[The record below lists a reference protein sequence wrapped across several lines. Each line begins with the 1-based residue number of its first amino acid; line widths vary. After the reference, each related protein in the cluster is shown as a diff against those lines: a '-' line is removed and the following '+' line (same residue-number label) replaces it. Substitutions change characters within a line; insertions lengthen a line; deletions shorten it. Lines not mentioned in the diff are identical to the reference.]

1 MDYTL
6 AIENAPDTIPG
17 GTGVLL
23 LHPSIGETDRID
35 TDFLK
40 TDTDHF
46 LVISTRTTAREVEQ
60 KLEHYD
66 VDESKA
72 DILDALSVERG
83 YSRRA
88 SDRVHYVSTPED
100 LDGIVEQT
108 RAFLES
114 HEGKLRVSVDSVTE
128 MAYYAGVDGAHDA
141 TGRRRRAVPP
151 LEGGPRR
158 RDGRSVPRP
167 VRHRPRTRR
176 RRANRTGRVSVDR
189 TGQPAGSARS
199 LRHRLRVV
207 GVDAIALVTRTSTPG
222 RRGREPRVPTP
233 PRASRTSSPP
243 TGPRTPGRTPRRLP
257 CRARRTGPA
266 VRDRV

>member
-1 MDYTL
+1 MDYAL
-6 AIENAPDTIPG
+6 AIENAPESIPG

-46 LVISTRTTAREVEQ
+46 LVVSTRTTAREVEQ

-83 YSRRA
+83 YSRRT
-88 SDRVHYVSTPED
+88 SDHVHYVSTPED

-114 HEGKLRVSVDSVTE
+114 HDGKLRISVDSVTE
-128 MAYYAGVDGAHDA
+128 MAYYAGVDGAHEA
-141 TGRRRRAVPP
+141 TGELLELLSEHDAVG
-151 LEGGPRR
+151 LFHLSNEVH
-158 RDGRSVPRP
+158 DDE
-167 VRHRPRTRR
+167 T
-176 RRANRTGRVSVDR
+176 VDR
-189 TGQPAGSARS
+189 FRDLFDTILELDVDG
-199 LRHRLRVV
+199 
-207 GVDAIALVTRTSTPG
+207 GVQLD
-222 RRGREPRVPTP
+222 E
-233 PRASRTSSPP
+233 
-243 TGPRTPGRTPRRLP
+243 
-257 CRARRTGPA
+257 
-266 VRDRV
+266 